1 MTGSSLSMTQS
12 VLEAPRLIKTREFL
26 HGADSKEIGGVKVQ
40 RWWFAA
46 SLPSERVGLY
56 Q

>member
-26 HGADSKEIGGVKVQ
+26 HGADSKEVQ
-40 RWWFAA
+40 RWLFAA
-46 SLPSERVGLY
+46 SLPSELVGLY